1 MGPELNRNIFR
12 AYDIRGVAEP
22 SSNGHLP
29 DLNDGAVDAIGRG
42 FAELLRHQATGSLV
56 IGGDNRRSTERIR
69 GVLTKALLN
78 AGWSVIDIGLSTSPL
93 LYYCV
98 AAWGAAG
105 GVNVTG
111 SHNPPHHNGLKL
123 IGPGAI
129 PISSDEIQ
137 QIYRLA
143 TTNGFEGAAVSGTLL
158 RRDPRDEY
166 VTFLRDYVER
176 KNGLVQPPFP
186 VVVDG
191 ANGVASLVA
200 PDLLRSVGCEVTELY
215 CDLDSDFP
223 NRGLDPTDAR
233 NLTALQSEVVTRG
246 AKLGFAFDGDGDR
259 VAIVD
264 ESGVMIESEYVLIL
278 LARDLLSRVPGATVL
293 YDVRC
298 SSNVP
303 RDIAEHGGVPY
314 MFKSGHSLIKR
325 EMRDKRILLGGE
337 GSGHMFFGEE
347 YWGVESGILAAAKV
361 ASILSQSETPLA
373 EHFGNLPRMSGSPEF
388 RIEISDDEKF
398 DIAKRVGVLL
408 KENGPTSEV
417 DGVRVDFNGGWA
429 LVRASNTNPEIIVR
443 AEAEDRSSLR
453 AILHSVLEAFP
464 SSVSADALHELRAF
478 VGGSPT

>member
-1 MGPELNRNIFR
+1 MGAELNRNIFR

-22 SSNGHLP
+22 SGDAQAP
-29 DLNDGAVDAIGRG
+29 DLNDAAVKAIGGG
-42 FAELLRHQATGSLV
+42 FAEILGHQATGSLV

-69 GVLTKALLN
+69 TVLTEALRN
-78 AGWSVIDIGLSTSPL
+78 AGWSVVDIGLSTSPL

-105 GVNVTG
+105 GVNITG

-137 QIYRLA
+137 EIYHLA
-143 TTNGFEGAAVSGTLL
+143 TTKEFGTSSRTGELE
-158 RRDPRDEY
+158 RRDPREEY
-166 VTFLRDYVER
+166 VAFLRDYVER
-176 KNGLVQPPFP
+176 MNGLVQQEFP

-200 PDLLRSVGCEVTELY
+200 PDLLRRVGCQVTELY
-215 CDLDSDFP
+215 CDLNSDFP

-233 NLTALQSEVVTRG
+233 NLTALRSEVLKTG
-246 AKLGFAFDGDGDR
+246 ARLGFAFDGDGDR

-264 ESGVMIESEYVLIL
+264 ESGVMAESEYVLIL

-303 RDIAEHGGVPY
+303 RDIVEHGGVPY

-325 EMRDKRILLGGE
+325 EMRDKQILLGGE
-337 GSGHMFFGEE
+337 GSGHMFFGED
-347 YWGVESGILAAAKV
+347 YWGVESGILAAAKI

-373 EHFGNLPRMSGSPEF
+373 DQFGNLPRMSGSPEF

-398 DIAKRVGVLL
+398 QVANEVGTAL
-408 KENGPTSEV
+408 KVKGPTSEV

-443 AEAEDRSSLR
+443 AEAQDHASLR
-453 AILHSVLEAFP
+453 EILQTVTEAF
-464 SSVSADALHELRAF
+464 SEYASADVLHELRDF
-478 VGGSPT
+478 VARPA